1 MLPQQMLPIENGAR
15 SGRRVLSLALA
26 LAVSASALTFSAPA
40 TAQKPVVLAIV
51 DVKLVALGYR
61 ISELIGKPIY
71 NPQGQKIGHVDDFV
85 IQRDR
90 VLMTIINVG
99 GFLGIGGRLVAV
111 PYSSLRMTR
120 KGMVLPGAT
129 KRTVGKLPAFHYR

>member
-1 MLPQQMLPIENGAR
+1 MLSIENGAR
-15 SGRRVLSLALA
+15 LGRRALM
-26 LAVSASALTFSAPA
+26 LAVAVAVPASALTFSTPA
-40 TAQKPVVLAIV
+40 AAQNPVVLAIV

-61 ISELIGKPIY
+61 ISELIGKPVY

-99 GFLGIGGRLVAV
+99 GFLGIGGRLIAT
-111 PYSSLRMTR
+111 PYSSLRMTP
-120 KGMVLPGAT
+120 KGMVLPGAS
-129 KRTVGKLPAFHYR
+129 KQAVGKLPAFHYR

>member
-1 MLPQQMLPIENGAR
+1 MLSIENSAGL
-15 SGRRVLSLALA
+15 GRRALA
-26 LAVSASALTFSAPA
+26 LAVALAVPASALTFGTPA
-40 TAQKPVVLAIV
+40 AAQKPVVLAIV

-61 ISELIGKPIY
+61 ISELIGKPVY
-71 NPQGQKIGHVDDFV
+71 NPQGQKIGRVDDFV

-111 PYSSLRMTR
+111 PYSSLRMTP
-120 KGMVLPGAT
+120 KGMVLPGAS
-129 KRTVGKLPAFHYR
+129 KQAVGKLPAFHYR

>member
-1 MLPQQMLPIENGAR
+1 MPVLGNGRA
-15 SGRRVLSLALA
+15 LSLALA
-26 LAVSASALTFSAPA
+26 IVVPTTGIVGVAPASA
-40 TAQKPVVLAIV
+40 QHPVVLAVV

-61 ISELIGKPIY
+61 ISELIGKPVN
-71 NPQGQKIGHVDDFV
+71 NPNGEKIGHVDDFV
-85 IQRDR
+85 VQRDK

-111 PYSSLRMTR
+111 PYSSMQMTP

-129 KRTVGKLPAFHYR
+129 KQAVGKLPAFHYR

>member
-1 MLPQQMLPIENGAR
+1 MPVLGNGRA
-15 SGRRVLSLALA
+15 LSLALA
-26 LAVSASALTFSAPA
+26 IAVPTTGIVAVAPVSA
-40 TAQKPVVLAIV
+40 QHPVVLAVV

-61 ISELIGKPIY
+61 ISELIGKPVY
-71 NPQGQKIGHVDDFV
+71 NPHGEKIGHVDDFV
-85 IQRDR
+85 VQRDK

-111 PYSSLRMTR
+111 PYSSMQMTP

-129 KRTVGKLPAFHYR
+129 KQAVGKLPAFHYR